1 MTQSGRAR
9 TSGLRDV
16 WSALTARE
24 RLMVAGMIVALLG
37 FVLWFGVVAP
47 LMAWRRDS
55 IERHADAAWT
65 LTSVRAAVAP
75 AGASGDVASAQ
86 ARVAEL
92 AGTHGLQ
99 AEIRSGSG
107 VVDIR
112 VATAAANTLFAWL
125 AALEADRLLVRSLTV
140 LENSDATLQAEV
152 TVAPGM

>member
-1 MTQSGRAR
+1 M
-9 TSGLRDV
+9 
-16 WSALTARE
+16 
-24 RLMVAGMIVALLG
+24 
-37 FVLWFGVVAP
+37 
-47 LMAWRRDS
+47 
-55 IERHADAAWT
+55 
-65 LTSVRAAVAP
+65 
-75 AGASGDVASAQ
+75 
-86 ARVAEL
+86 AEL